1 MRTALLALLAALAS
15 HAAAA
20 AATLTVCATGCDHA
34 EPLAAWVEAA
44 ARVQHPGE
52 SVLIKIS
59 DGTYPVHDQFFTDC
73 PCTER
78 IQVIGNP
85 GAPEKVVLDFVNING
100 TNFSG
105 FAASNGGRIGLVDGV
120 LIRGN
125 GARTGRTE
133 WRRDSYGAAVLAQG
147 SGSSVSLGP
156 HVIVDSF
163 YYGILADQGGHVTGD
178 GSTFRNAGDANLLA
192 RFGGVIQC
200 RGCSART
207 AAHIFDNGAE
217 TLGYNA
223 LAEGGSLYVD
233 GSNFGDAQV
242 ACVAAQSNGLAWA
255 HRVTATGCLGS
266 GARASQNGFLELNN
280 AHLSRSTVGVYATTG
295 GGLNLDAAE
304 MDHNARE
311 GVLLDGGHA
320 AGSRVSVH
328 DNGASGIKVMKQ
340 GRGEF
345 YKTSPLL
352 TGNAGGAV
360 HIERA
365 TGCTAANGPCSPAST
380 LILD

>member
-1 MRTALLALLAALAS
+1 MRTSLLVLPMALAF
-15 HAAAA
+15 HAAGAA
-20 AATLTVCATGCDHA
+20 TTLTVCATGCDHA
-34 EPLAAWVEAA
+34 EPLAAWVAAA
-44 ARVQHPGE
+44 ARVQQPGE

-59 DGTYPVHDQFFTDC
+59 DGTYAVHDQFFTDC

-85 GAPEKVVLDFVNING
+85 GAPERVVLDFVNITG

-105 FAASNGGRIGLVDGV
+105 FAANNGGRIGLVDGV
-120 LIRGN
+120 LIKGN

-133 WRRDSYGAAVLAQG
+133 WRRDSYGSAVLAEG
-147 SGSSVSLGP
+147 SGSSVNLGP
-156 HVIVDSF
+156 HVVVDGF
-163 YYGILADQGGHVTGD
+163 YYGILADQGGRVTAD

-200 RGCSART
+200 RGCNART
-207 AAHIFDNGAE
+207 AAHVFGNGAE

-233 GSNFGDAQV
+233 GSSFADAQV
-242 ACVAAQSNGLAWA
+242 ACVAAQSNGIAWA

-280 AHLSRSTVGVYATTG
+280 AHLSHSAVGVYATTG

-304 MDHNARE
+304 MDHNTRE

-345 YKTSPLL
+345 YKTGPLL
-352 TGNAGGAV
+352 TGNAAGPV
-360 HIERA
+360 SVERA
-365 TGCTAANGPCSPAST
+365 TGCTAANAPCSPAST
-380 LILD
+380 MILD